1 MPPSSW
7 YLSGERLRKYGG
19 TKVRQKILQHFH
31 FQSLSLSLSFEAS
44 AQPKMAFLLNKT
56 SIASH
61 FRSHSQ
67 VPRTSSLL
75 DPFPSSFHSSNLSL
89 SLSLSLSL
97 EDSGRALSLAPRLPH
112 RTRGSRESRKSLS
125 LFSIALSLYLY
136 CLISVR
142 AYKHAYQIDL
152 DLVELVAETLYQT
165 PKDYY
170 FWYISEF

>member
-7 YLSGERLRKYGG
+7 YLSGERLRKYRG

-31 FQSLSLSLSFEAS
+31 FQSLSVSLSFEAS

-75 DPFPSSFHSSNLSL
+75 DPFPSSFRSSN
-89 SLSLSLSL
+89 LSLSL
-97 EDSGRALSLAPRLPH
+97 EDSGGALSLAPRLPH

-152 DLVELVAETLYQT
+152 DLVKLVAETLNQT

-170 FWYISEF
+170 F